1 VLAEVAGNS
10 VTDRGS
16 MGGANAMKFA
26 YMPDTHGGPYDQ
38 PLPDRER
45 CAKFCEHLVQEAV
58 TAEGA
63 GYDGVFV
70 PERHA
75 RTETMWPQPLLALLA
90 MSMKTERIKLGT
102 YVLQPAYYNP
112 AHLAEMTALVDQASR
127 GRLILGIGSGYH
139 PGYFQHLGEP
149 FDKRLGRFL
158 EAQRFLSR
166 AWTGHRFDWNGRYWQ
181 MKNVLVNPRPY
192 QEPGPPIWH
201 AATAERPLRR
211 AGQKADGL
219 ALLSFYTPIR
229 ELRQAADLYRE
240 EATKA
245 GRKPVVAILLDGFVG
260 GSYEEAKKTFG
271 PLWVD
276 EVRYYIRWGMLP
288 PTEEIPDLDHATYE
302 NLEKYMILG
311 DAKASAAAVD
321 RFRTGMNL
329 GDDDWII
336 FRSRIPQGPDFPL
349 VLESIERFGRQVI
362 PLVHR

>member
-1 VLAEVAGNS
+1 
-10 VTDRGS
+10 
-16 MGGANAMKFA
+16 MKFA

-38 PLPDRER
+38 PMPDRER
-45 CAKFCEHLVQEAV
+45 CARFCEQLVREAV
-58 TAEGA
+58 TAEQA

-90 MSMKTERIKLGT
+90 MAMKTERIKLGT

-112 AHLAEMTALVDQASR
+112 AHLAEMTALIDQGSR

-149 FDKRLGRFL
+149 FNQRLGRFL
-158 EAQRFLSR
+158 EAQKFLRR
-166 AWTGHRFDWNGRYWQ
+166 AWTGDRFDWDGRYWQ

-192 QEPGPPIWH
+192 QETGPPIWH

-211 AGQKADGL
+211 AGQQADGL
-219 ALLSFYTPIR
+219 ALLSFYTPIN

-240 EATKA
+240 EAAKA
-245 GRKPVVAILLDGFVG
+245 GRRPVVALLLDGFVG
-260 GSYEEAKKTFG
+260 RSYEEAKKTFG

-276 EVRYYIRWGMLP
+276 EVRYYIKWGMLP
-288 PTEEIPDLDHATYE
+288 PTKEIPDLDHATYE
-302 NLEKYMILG
+302 NLEKYMVLG
-311 DAKASAAAVD
+311 DPKASAAVVD

-329 GDDDWII
+329 GADDWII

-349 VLESIERFGRQVI
+349 VLESIERFGREVI
-362 PLVHR
+362 PLARR